1 MQAFNP
7 QNIFTSILNQNTPA
21 ATARI
26 QGDVDHANLY
36 GMVSF
41 YNTPFGGVLV
51 SAEVYGL
58 PGSGFF
64 GMHIHEFGDC
74 SQTPGNMMPP
84 PGVVQPRSIM
94 FSNGNMQNSNNLQTS
109 DNMQVLD
116 NMQSSDNMQGL
127 NNMQNFRNIR
137 PPMSM
142 QAFPNTGNHY
152 NPENV
157 PHPEHAGDLP
167 PLLSNSGYAWMSFY
181 TSRLS
186 AEDIIGRSL
195 VIHNMADDFTSQPS
209 GNSGDKIGCGVIER
223 M

>member
-1 MQAFNP
+1 MQTFNP
-7 QNIFTSILNQNTPA
+7 KNIFTSILDQNTPA

-36 GMVSF
+36 GIVSF

-51 SAEVYGL
+51 NAEVYGL

-64 GMHIHEFGDC
+64 GMHIHEFGNC
-74 SQTPGNMMPP
+74 SQTPGNMMPLP
-84 PGVVQPRSIM
+84 SVVQPRTNM
-94 FSNGNMQNSNNLQTS
+94 LPTGNMQNSDNTQSS
-109 DNMQVLD
+109 DNTQVLD
-116 NMQSSDNMQGL
+116 NMQIM
-127 NNMQNFRNIR
+127 RNIR

-152 NPENV
+152 NPGNV

-181 TSRLS
+181 TSRLNL
-186 AEDIIGRSL
+186 EDIIGRSL
-195 VIHNMADDFTSQPS
+195 VIHSMADDFTSQPS
-209 GNSGDKIGCGVIER
+209 GNSGDKIGCGVIKSV
-223 M
+223 